1 MQTSA
6 VESNSTSEARDPDVI
21 VVGAGPVGL
30 LTALRLARDGIKTI
44 VLEALPAIE
53 KSPRAMAY
61 QPVAV
66 EQLDRAGVLEDCR
79 KLGMAHEKICWR
91 KTRNQEVIAELGRV
105 PDAQNPYENLLL
117 GQHILADIIMSH
129 LNKEGGEVLFD
140 HRVVAVEKLGPEE
153 GIKVEVEVGKHKEN
167 RTFQSKY
174 LVAADGGRSTVR
186 KLCGIAFEGFTWP
199 EQLVSTNVY
208 YPFDE
213 YGWHPGQFMCDP
225 NHWALIGKIN
235 KEGLWRVSY
244 GEIEGLSNDQIRDRL
259 PMKFESM
266 FPGPRPLDYK
276 LDQFSPYKL
285 NQRCASTFRDG
296 PVLLAGDAAHLCNP
310 FGGLGL
316 TGGIL
321 DAGCLADALNAR
333 LKQDYPDSILD
344 KYAQVRREI
353 FTDVVNPASIAN
365 KRRLHEVDVDTMNE
379 TDPFIKMLSQASA
392 EDQQKMRSHLKL
404 WVDILE

>member
-1 MQTSA
+1 M
-6 VESNSTSEARDPDVI
+6 STSTIQSNGVSEAEALDVI

-44 VLEALPAIE
+44 VLEALPAVE

-66 EQLDRAGVLEDCR
+66 EQLDRAGVLADCR
-79 KLGMAHEKICWR
+79 KVGMAHEKICWR
-91 KTRNQEVIAELGRV
+91 KTRNHEVIAELGRV

-117 GQHILADIIMSH
+117 GQHILADIILDH
-129 LNKEGGEVLFD
+129 LREERGEVLFA
-140 HRVVAVEKLGPEE
+140 HRVVAVDKLGSEE
-153 GIKVEVEVGKHKEN
+153 GVMVEVEVGEQREK
-167 RTFQSKY
+167 RTFRSTY

-186 KLCGIAFEGFTWP
+186 KLCGIPFNGFTWP

-213 YGWHPGQFMCDP
+213 YGWYPGQFMCDP
-225 NHWALIGKIN
+225 QHWALIGKIN

-244 GEIEGLSNDQIRDRL
+244 GEINGLSENQIRDRL

-266 FPGPRPLDYK
+266 FPGPRPLNYK

-285 NQRCASTFRDG
+285 NQRCAKTFRDG

-321 DAGCLADALNAR
+321 DAGCLADTLHAR
-333 LKQDYPDSILD
+333 L
-344 KYAQVRREI
+344 
-353 FTDVVNPASIAN
+353 N
-365 KRRLHEVDVDTMNE
+365 
-379 TDPFIKMLSQASA
+379 
-392 EDQQKMRSHLKL
+392 
-404 WVDILE
+404 